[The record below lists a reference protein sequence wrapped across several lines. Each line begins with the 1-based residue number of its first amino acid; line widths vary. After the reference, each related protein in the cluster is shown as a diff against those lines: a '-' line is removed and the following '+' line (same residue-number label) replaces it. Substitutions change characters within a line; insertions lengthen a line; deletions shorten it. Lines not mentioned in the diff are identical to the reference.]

1 VDQALDDVGADRPL
15 AERRA
20 DARPPMPAWA
30 LIALGVVI
38 SAVWAAGMWAATH
51 LQADET
57 LCVAARFV
65 HLATLIVGFGSIITI
80 DWLAI
85 LWLLGRRALTE
96 LLQAVRAVHVLV
108 WLGLGGLVLS
118 GLVLRPDLSSV
129 LVQVKLGLVF
139 VVTLNGLFAYSVAQ
153 RLSRYADCPVPRRL
167 LVQSGAAALIS
178 QAGWWGATILGF
190 INSHT

>member
-1 VDQALDDVGADRPL
+1 MDQVLEGGRTSAAERQEGVRPL
-15 AERRA
+15 
-20 DARPPMPAWA
+20 MPAWA
-30 LIALGVVI
+30 LIGLGIAI
-38 SAVWAAGMWAATH
+38 SAVWAAAIWAATH

-65 HLATLIVGFGSIITI
+65 HLATLIIGFGSIITI

-85 LWLLGRRALTE
+85 LWLLGRRGLGE
-96 LLQAVRAVHVLV
+96 LLQAVHAVHVLV

-129 LVQVKLGLVF
+129 LVQIKLGMVF
-139 VVTLNGLFAYSVAQ
+139 LVTLNGLFAYSVGQ
-153 RLSRYADCPVPRRL
+153 RLARCTDSRVPRRL

-178 QAGWWGATILGF
+178 QAGWWTATLLGF